1 MLTML
6 SMMLM
11 NVSGRYIMAVLN
23 DSSKRRLA
31 KVFAHTYRIY
41 SLDNEAFVVYI
52 AFISV

>member
-11 NVSGRYIMAVLN
+11 NVSGKYIMAVLN

-31 KVFAHTYRIY
+31 KVFIHTEYTP
-41 SLDNEAFVVYI
+41 
-52 AFISV
+52 